1 MYIFLFLL
9 IEISYEKS
17 LKGIFDE
24 TQLKNLKLKNRI
36 FKGSV
41 IDCSFIDGHIT
52 EEGLKIYE
60 ELAKNEIGTIFT
72 GTAVVSDY
80 NASKTILN
88 LEWIKMNT

>member
-36 FKGSV
+36 FKG
-41 IDCSFIDGHIT
+41 
-52 EEGLKIYE
+52 
-60 ELAKNEIGTIFT
+60 
-72 GTAVVSDY
+72 
-80 NASKTILN
+80 
-88 LEWIKMNT
+88 